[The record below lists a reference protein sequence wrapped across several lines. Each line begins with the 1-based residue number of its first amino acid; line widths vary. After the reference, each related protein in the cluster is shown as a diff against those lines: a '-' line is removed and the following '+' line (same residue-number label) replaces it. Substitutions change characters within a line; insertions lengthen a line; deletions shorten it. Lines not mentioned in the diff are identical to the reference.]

1 MGSISSFG
9 FKDLD
14 KKQRLLPEA
23 EGARM
28 DDLQKEEIGGSKVES
43 FRKSEKSG
51 DVFEQEEEPKVLG
64 NLETWEFIYNPDALS
79 SGTLRSLR
87 NLSLG
92 TIPLKVHI
100 RVDHLPGTVDAIHSG
115 EHSP

>member
-9 FKDLD
+9 FKDID

-28 DDLQKEEIGGSKVES
+28 DDLRKKEVGGSKVES
-43 FRKSEKSG
+43 FRKTEKPG

-64 NLETWEFIYNPDALS
+64 DLETWGFIYNPDALS

-100 RVDHLPGTVDAIHSG
+100 RSTICLVPWTRS
-115 EHSP
+115 